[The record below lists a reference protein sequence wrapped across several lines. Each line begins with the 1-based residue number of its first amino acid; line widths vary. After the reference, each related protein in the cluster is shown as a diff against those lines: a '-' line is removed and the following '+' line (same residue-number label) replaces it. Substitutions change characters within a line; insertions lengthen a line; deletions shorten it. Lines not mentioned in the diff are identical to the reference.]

1 MPVVRG
7 STVLTLRPQRL
18 LPSGCPNVEPRRGN
32 RGGGIGKFT
41 HKGPGCVQLSV
52 GPGSVAPIIPAINVR
67 GDRLD
72 QAICAV
78 PLGMVMPDVLYHS
91 SRPGVVAQV
100 PKRRFSGA
108 DWPLNNQVVEGL
120 ND

>member
-41 HKGPGCVQLSV
+41 HKGQLSV
-52 GPGSVAPIIPAINVR
+52 GPGSVA
-67 GDRLD
+67 
-72 QAICAV
+72 
-78 PLGMVMPDVLYHS
+78 
-91 SRPGVVAQV
+91 
-100 PKRRFSGA
+100 
-108 DWPLNNQVVEGL
+108 VEIAWTKPFARYPWAW
-120 ND
+120 